1 MQALRDIH
9 NLLSHLILSSDD
21 DCRQVEMN
29 PTVTGFFLIGHVFTT
44 MEIKAAS
51 ACEVNC
57 YMENNCISYNI
68 KPLPDGKYLCELS
81 DSDDVAHPLNMRYR
95 EGAMYKS
102 FKVNH
107 YYSRS
112 NRLYSHL
119 K

>member
-1 MQALRDIH
+1 
-9 NLLSHLILSSDD
+9 
-21 DCRQVEMN
+21 MN
-29 PTVTGFFLIGHVFTT
+29 PTVTDFFLIGHVFKT

>member
-1 MQALRDIH
+1 
-9 NLLSHLILSSDD
+9 
-21 DCRQVEMN
+21 MN
-29 PTVTGFFLIGHVFTT
+29 PTVTGFFLTGHVFKT